1 MIFLDNNSTTKTDI
15 RVVEK
20 MIPFFTDKYGN
31 SSSKSHKFGWEANDA
46 IFNARKQI
54 SNLINCNPDEIILEQ
69 LKDLPFDY
77 YQIYDSKPSYVKKIK
92 EKYNKKIISVV
103 TVSNKDDVDN
113 YKQYENISD
122 IILFDSKGYHK
133 SVSFNHDYL
142 DKVIT
147 KLPLMI
153 AGDIKIDDLAKQV
166 IRLSGL
172 EPIKDIQIKY
182 TGLKQGEKLYEKL
195 YANDEEK
202 IKEGM
207 QGYFLV
213 NSNKTNKI
221 DASTILEEL
230 ESLCVQDNNNIRN
243 DLFKVFEKK

>member
-1 MIFLDNNSTTKTDI
+1 MIQNCKICGVKDPQTLSYIINHKYPP
-15 RVVEK
+15 K
-20 MIPFFTDKYGN
+20 MIGFICNWPKSKRFVKNEDLNQLLNIDKKQ
-31 SSSKSHKFGWEANDA
+31 SKFVAV
-46 IFNARKQI
+46 
-54 SNLINCNPDEIILEQ
+54 LVNPDEIILEQ

-77 YQIYDSKPSYVKKIK
+77 YQIYDSKPSYIKKIK

-153 AGDIKIDDLAKQV
+153 AGDIKIDDLGNFKNKNFC
-166 IRLSGL
+166 IDISGGL
-172 EPIKDIQIKY
+172 ETEGIKDI
-182 TGLKQGEKLYEKL
+182 
-195 YANDEEK
+195 
-202 IKEGM
+202 
-207 QGYFLV
+207 
-213 NSNKTNKI
+213 NKI
-221 DASTILEEL
+221 DKFLNS
-230 ESLCVQDNNNIRN
+230 VHNI
-243 DLFKVFEKK
+243 FS